1 MALYSRIGVVQNVGL
16 NDRLLRTLLGW
27 GVIGMAALDLVG
39 GAQVGWHTYAILLA
53 IYPLLTAILGW
64 DPFYAVFGNRSCDI
78 SERNRCGTFPF
89 EVYAALGK
97 HPRCA
102 SDYDCHLPDT
112 VAPGSKQSRR

>member
-1 MALYSRIGVVQNVGL
+1 MALHSHIGVVQNVGL

-27 GVIGMAALDLVG
+27 GVIGFAAWDLVN

-53 IYPLLTAILGW
+53 VYPLLTAILGW
-64 DPFYAVFGNRSCDI
+64 DPFYAAFGNRSCDV

-97 HPRCA
+97 HPRCNTE
-102 SDYDCHLPDT
+102 YDCHLSDSNVP
-112 VAPGSKQSRR
+112 APVRHRR